1 MGDENKARRFS
12 ARFDLANDEHR
23 IAWEK
28 LNEVPNG
35 KRNEFIMLAILE
47 KTDSHPLKTIMEKMY
62 KSLENRMQ
70 PTDESDT
77 LIKETNEITQNVL
90 DFMKGL

>member
-1 MGDENKARRFS
+1 MSEENRRFS
-12 ARFDLANDEHR
+12 ARFDLTNEKHR

-70 PTDESDT
+70 PTGESDT
-77 LIKETNEITQNVL
+77 SIKDNDAISQNVL
-90 DFMKGL
+90 DYMKGL

>member
-1 MGDENKARRFS
+1 MSDENKRFS
-12 ARFDLANDEHR
+12 ARFDLTNEEHQ

-35 KRNEFIMLAILE
+35 KRNEFIMQAILE

-62 KSLENRMQ
+62 KSLESRPNC
-70 PTDESDT
+70 S
-77 LIKETNEITQNVL
+77 K
-90 DFMKGL
+90 

>member
-1 MGDENKARRFS
+1 MGAENKARRFS
-12 ARFDLANDEHR
+12 ARFDLTNEEHR

-28 LNEVPNG
+28 LSEVPNG
-35 KRNEFIMLAILE
+35 KRNEFIMQAILE

-62 KSLENRMQ
+62 KSLESRIQ
-70 PTDESDT
+70 PTDEKDT
-77 LIKETNEITQNVL
+77 AIKDNDEISKNVL

>member
-1 MGDENKARRFS
+1 MSDENKRFS
-12 ARFDLANDEHR
+12 ARFDLTNDEHR

-62 KSLENRMQ
+62 KSLESRMQ
-70 PTDESDT
+70 PTGESNGPVKNDDEIS
-77 LIKETNEITQNVL
+77 KNVL